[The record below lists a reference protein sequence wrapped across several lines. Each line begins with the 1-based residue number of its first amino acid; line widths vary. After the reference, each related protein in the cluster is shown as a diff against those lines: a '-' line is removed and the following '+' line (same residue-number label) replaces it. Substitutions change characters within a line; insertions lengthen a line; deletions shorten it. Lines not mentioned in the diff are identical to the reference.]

1 MGIWEHTWPLL
12 FALLPLSAF
21 LYASVGHGGASSYLM
36 LLTLFNFSPEQIR
49 PTALMLN
56 IAVSFLAF
64 LSYRGTCV
72 FPWRLFFSLA
82 LCSVPAA
89 YLGGTIDIDP
99 VWYKRILGLMLL
111 FPIFRFLGIF
121 PVAEARRIPEKTW
134 MAPALGLAIGFLSGL
149 IGIGGGIILS
159 PVLLLFGWTNMRE
172 TAALSALFILVNSIS
187 GLFGANPFLIEIEP
201 SLWALMP
208 ATILAGALG
217 AWYGAR
223 KFNVQTVKYILT
235 SVLAFAAIKLMLA

>member
-1 MGIWEHTWPLL
+1 
-12 FALLPLSAF
+12 
-21 LYASVGHGGASSYLM
+21 
-36 LLTLFNFSPEQIR
+36 
-49 PTALMLN
+49 
-56 IAVSFLAF
+56 
-64 LSYRGTCV
+64 
-72 FPWRLFFSLA
+72 
-82 LCSVPAA
+82 
-89 YLGGTIDIDP
+89 
-99 VWYKRILGLMLL
+99 
-111 FPIFRFLGIF
+111 
-121 PVAEARRIPEKTW
+121 
-134 MAPALGLAIGFLSGL
+134 MAPALGLTIGFLSGL

>member
-1 MGIWEHTWPLL
+1 MDIVEHSWPLL

-36 LLTLFNFSPEQIR
+36 FLSLFNFAPEQIR
-49 PTALMLN
+49 PTALVLN

-64 LSYRGTCV
+64 LSYRGTCA
-72 FPWRLFFSLA
+72 FPLRLFFSLA

-89 YLGGTIDIDP
+89 YIGGTIDIDAG
-99 VWYKRILGLMLL
+99 WYKRILGLMLL

-121 PVAEARRIPEKTW
+121 PVSQGLPIPERAW
-134 MAPALGLAIGFLSGL
+134 MPPILGLGIGFVSGL
-149 IGIGGGIILS
+149 LGIGGGIILS
-159 PVLLLFGWTNMRE
+159 PILLLLGWTNMRE
-172 TAALSALFILVNSIS
+172 TAALSALFILVNSVS
-187 GLFGANPFLIEIEP
+187 GLVGANPVLIHIEP

-217 AWYGAR
+217 GWYGAR
-223 KFNVQTVKYILT
+223 KFNVQTVKYFLT
-235 SVLAFAAIKLMLA
+235 SVLAFAAIKLIFT